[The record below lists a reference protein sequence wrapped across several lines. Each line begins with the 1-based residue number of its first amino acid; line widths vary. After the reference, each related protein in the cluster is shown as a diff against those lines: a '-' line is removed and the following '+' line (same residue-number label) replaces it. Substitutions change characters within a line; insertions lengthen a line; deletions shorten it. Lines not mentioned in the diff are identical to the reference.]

1 MPGDRSRLRSPSGA
15 PVASFTLHGIPVSR
29 GIAIGRAHK
38 LAPAALDVQHY
49 LVAEELLEAEVR
61 RLQEALAQVHVE
73 LQTLWNELPK
83 DAPTEL
89 GAFIDVH
96 ALILSDPM
104 ISEEP
109 LDIIRTRHYNAE
121 WALLT
126 QIDELSAQFDEIED
140 PYLRERKVDIQQV
153 AERVLKVLL
162 GTAQT
167 LPAASSGEDEFQA
180 QMIIVAH
187 DISPADM
194 LQFRDR
200 SFIGFVTDVGGQ
212 NSHTAIVARSL
223 DIPAAVGMAGAS
235 TLIEQDDWLIID
247 GDAGVVIA
255 NPSSLVLEQ
264 YRERQ
269 AVAARARKKLNKLK
283 KTPAITKDG
292 TEITLLANIEL
303 PDDCAAAMEAG
314 ANGVGLFRSEFLF
327 MGRDSRIPSEDE
339 QFEQYKRA
347 VVAMKG
353 RPVTIRTLDIG
364 ADKPLDQSEQTALN
378 PALGLRAIRYCLAEP
393 QIFLTQLRA
402 ILRAS
407 AFGKVRIL
415 IPMLAHAFEIDQSL
429 AMVEQAKAALRERG
443 EKFDED
449 VDVGAMIEIPAAA
462 LALPMFVKR
471 MDFLSIGTNDLIQY
485 TLAIDRV
492 DYEVAHL
499 YNPLHPAVLQLI
511 SMTIAAG
518 HKAGIDVAVCGE
530 MAGDIKLTR
539 LLLGMGLR
547 EFSMHPAQLLSV
559 KQEILN
565 SDLARIMPQTRKIMR
580 SMEPNVIADAV
591 EQLQLM

>member
-1 MPGDRSRLRSPSGA
+1 M
-15 PVASFTLHGIPVSR
+15 ASFTLHGIPVSR

-38 LAPAALDVQHY
+38 LAPAALDVKHY
-49 LVAEELLEAEVR
+49 LVAEEHLEAEVL
-61 RLQEALAQVHVE
+61 RLQQALAQVHKE

-104 ISEEP
+104 ISEAP
-109 LDIIRTRHYNAE
+109 LDIIRARHYNAE

-140 PYLRERKVDIQQV
+140 PYLRERKADIQQV
-153 AERVLKVLL
+153 AERVLKVLM
-162 GTAQT
+162 GTAQI
-167 LPAASSGEDEFQA
+167 LPPPVKVGDDEFQP

-223 DIPAAVGMAGAS
+223 DIPAAVGMSGAS

-255 NPSSLVLEQ
+255 NPSVVVLEQ
-264 YRERQ
+264 YRDRQ
-269 AVAARARKKLNKLK
+269 NAAIRARKKLGKLK

-303 PDDCAAAMEAG
+303 PDDCPAAMEAG

-327 MGRDSRIPSEDE
+327 MGRKGKMPSEDE
-339 QFEQYKRA
+339 QFEQYKKA

-364 ADKPLDQSEQTALN
+364 ADKPLDQAEHTALN

-393 QIFLTQLRA
+393 QIFLIQLRA

-429 AMVEQAKAALRERG
+429 AMIAQAKAELRE
-443 EKFDED
+443 EHVKFDES

-471 MDFLSIGTNDLIQY
+471 MNFLSIGTNDLIQY

-511 SMTIAAG
+511 AMTIAAG

-530 MAGDIKLTR
+530 MAGDVKLTR
-539 LLLGMGLR
+539 LLLGLGLR

-580 SMEPNVIADAV
+580 SMEPGVIADAV
-591 EQLQLM
+591 EQLQLL